1 METKNLEITPIS
13 TNQLYWRIKA
23 VHAKNAVVKLLSR
36 PLPMFLTLSLEA
48 LTMLFAV
55 ITGIIVGIAIGVI
68 TVTSLVIDWACKQ
81 MDKIRTL
88 K

>member
-23 VHAKNAVVKLLSR
+23 VRAKNAVVKFLSR
-36 PLPMFLTLSLEA
+36 ALPTFLTLLLEA
-48 LTMLFAV
+48 LMMLFGV
-55 ITGIIVGIAIGVI
+55 IAAIVVGIAIGVI
-68 TVTSLVIDWACKQ
+68 TVTSLVTDWACEQ
-81 MDKIRTL
+81 MNKIRTL